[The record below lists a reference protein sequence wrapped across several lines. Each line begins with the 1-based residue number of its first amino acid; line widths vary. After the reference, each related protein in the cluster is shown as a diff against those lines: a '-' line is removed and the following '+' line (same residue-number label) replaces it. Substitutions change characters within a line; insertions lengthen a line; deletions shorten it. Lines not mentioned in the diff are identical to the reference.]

1 MFPEQWTQLETLVLF
16 MEGNDNSN
24 NNYDNNRRKVLV
36 AIMTIERLNSH
47 NNNDN

>member
-24 NNYDNNRRKVLV
+24 NNYDNNRKKVLV

-47 NNNDN
+47 SNNDN